1 MFNNLTKKQKIIYI
15 AVAIVIVAAI
25 TVGAIFAFKSINSNS
40 NSNKVTPTAETATS
54 LKDQG
59 VAAEKTNSTDEAKRL
74 FQEAKQQYE
83 AIGDTNGVVDM
94 NAKLYLIEH
103 QYTPSP

>member
-1 MFNNLTKKQKIIYI
+1 MLNNLTKQQKIIYAI
-15 AVAIVIVAAI
+15 VAVVIVVAISIG
-25 TVGAIFAFKSINSNS
+25 TVLLVSSIRGDSS
-40 NSNKVTPTAETATS
+40 QDKVTPTAETATS

-59 VAAEKTNSTDEAKRL
+59 VAAEKTNSTDEAKRF

-94 NAKLYLIEH
+94 NAKLYLIENQH
-103 QYTPSP
+103 TPSP